1 MNAFVAVTGIMCMC
15 MMTRSR
21 NCAVVSFSMSEKE

>member
-1 MNAFVAVTGIMCMC
+1 MNAFVAVTGIMC

-21 NCAVVSFSMSEKE
+21 NCAVVSFSMSEKV